1 MIGAATRGWSAYKYG
16 AEVDPRP
23 AVAIGG
29 AFKGGHDLDIAAS
42 ACPR

>member
-1 MIGAATRGWSAYKYG
+1 MIGAAIRGWSASKNG

-42 ACPR
+42 ACHR